1 MKGSLLFEAK
11 IRSENYKAFLL
22 GFHSQKHVGV
32 EARGL
37 GGMMGRSE
45 SGREGLQPGRE
56 MVPPSCHCS
65 RQEKVLHGI
74 ALDPP

>member
-1 MKGSLLFEAK
+1 MKG
-11 IRSENYKAFLL
+11 FLL

-37 GGMMGRSE
+37 GEMMGS
-45 SGREGLQPGRE
+45 SGSGIERLQPGWE

-65 RQEKVLHGI
+65 QQEKVLHGI
-74 ALDPP
+74 ALDSP